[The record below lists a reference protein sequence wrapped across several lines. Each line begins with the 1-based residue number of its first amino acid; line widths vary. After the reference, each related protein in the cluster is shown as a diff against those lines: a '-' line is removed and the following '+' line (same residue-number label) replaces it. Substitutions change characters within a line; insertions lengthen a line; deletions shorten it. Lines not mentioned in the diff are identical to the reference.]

1 MSGTLCITANFDRQS
16 PVRVI
21 RVASMGGEA
30 PPNVHCSPIATES
43 VRRNESSRRAKTGRE
58 QSQHDEA
65 YSITSS
71 ALTSRVF
78 GTVKPSAFATF
89 RLMLMWNFVGC

>member
-1 MSGTLCITANFDRQS
+1 VLGPCEPGRVLAKSGSVIARVD
-16 PVRVI
+16 VRFT
-21 RVASMGGEA
+21 
-30 PPNVHCSPIATES
+30 PNATELTRGS
-43 VRRNESSRRAKTGRE
+43 EMTRCAKTGRE